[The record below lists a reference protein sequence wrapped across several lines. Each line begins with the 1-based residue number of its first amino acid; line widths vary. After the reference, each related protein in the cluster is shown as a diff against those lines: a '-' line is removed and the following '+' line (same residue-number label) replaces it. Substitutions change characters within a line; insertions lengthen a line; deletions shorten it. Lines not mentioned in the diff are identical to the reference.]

1 MTKYQHLGRKRA
13 TIHQKHLIL
22 SDHFEKGIS
31 ISELARKHQIHPVTI
46 YNWKK
51 QVTNK
56 KNEELDPKEL
66 LAEIQKLKNENTS
79 LKKTIGTISHENVVI
94 KDINE
99 FLKKK
104 HREGQLKKQKNNS
117 KKKK

>member
-1 MTKYQHLGRKRA
+1 MTKFQHLGRKRA
-13 TIHQKHLIL
+13 TIHQKYLIL

-56 KNEELDPKEL
+56 KNEEEVDVNEVLTENEKLRKEI
-66 LAEIQKLKNENTS
+66 AS

-104 HREGQLKKQKNNS
+104 YREKQ
-117 KKKK
+117 